1 MLPKLRTPE
10 TRKMITLEVLAN
22 TATSPNFTT
31 ITLGGPELEHLE
43 NAGHDQ
49 AVRLFFPRE
58 DQDGLRMPTSSGN
71 AWMAELLLMP
81 KTRRPWVRNYTIR
94 RRRPERGEVDVE
106 FALHS
111 DAPAADWACRARPG
125 DPAGIF
131 DIGVSYLPPD
141 DAERQLLVG
150 DESAVPAILAIL
162 EHAPE
167 SLRADVVLEVPETA
181 DIRPDITAP
190 DGVRVRWVARD
201 GSADVPGAP
210 ALAAAKDWSPGP
222 GRSYTW
228 VAGESKLAT
237 GLRRHLVQ
245 EHGVP
250 KQDIAFFGYWR
261 HGRPSPG

>member
-1 MLPKLRTPE
+1 MLPKIRTPE
-10 TRKMITLEVLAN
+10 HRTMITVEVLAN
-22 TATSPNFTT
+22 TATSPNFATL
-31 ITLGGPELEHLE
+31 TLGGPELEHLDHG
-43 NAGHDQ
+43 GHDQ

-58 DQDGLRMPTSSGN
+58 GQDRLRMPTSSGN
-71 AWMAELLLMP
+71 AWMAELLLLP

-106 FALHS
+106 FALHD
-111 DAPAADWACRARPG
+111 DAPAADWARRARPG

-141 DAERQLLVG
+141 DARHQLLVG

-162 EHAPE
+162 EHAPDD
-167 SLRADVVLEVPETA
+167 LRADVVLEVPETA
-181 DIRPDITAP
+181 DIRSDVTAP
-190 DGVRVRWVARD
+190 PGARVRWVARD
-201 GSADVPGAP
+201 GSGDVPGVL
-210 ALAAAKDWSPGP
+210 ALAAAKEWSPGP
-222 GRSYTW
+222 GRGYAW

-245 EHGVP
+245 EHGMP

-261 HGRPSPG
+261 HGRSSPG